1 MNMKFKVELRKI
13 TVPFPTDT
21 RVMPLMDKMESYGL
35 QVSDFTREKYV
46 LLFSL
51 TGNKPSLQ
59 RFLDD
64 YKFDKPLEYYML

>member
-1 MNMKFKVELRKI
+1 MNMEFKVELRKI
-13 TVPFPTDT
+13 TVHFPPDI

-35 QVSDFTREKYV
+35 HVEDFTREKYV
-46 LLFSL
+46 LLFTLSG
-51 TGNKPSLQ
+51 TKPSLQ